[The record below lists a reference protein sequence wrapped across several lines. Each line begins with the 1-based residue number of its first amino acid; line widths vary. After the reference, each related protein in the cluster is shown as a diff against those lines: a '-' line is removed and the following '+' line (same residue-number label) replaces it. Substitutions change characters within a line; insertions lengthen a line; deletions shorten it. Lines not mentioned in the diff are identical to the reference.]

1 MPLDQLLLFM
11 AAGWLLN
18 LTPGPDVLYIV
29 SSALRGGVRAGM
41 VAALGITAGCFV
53 HIAAAAVGVSAVLM
67 ASSTAFAVLKWVGAA
82 YLLYVGVRMLCSKAS
97 IAIDLGAASAVSTR
111 ATGQNSLKN
120 VFFKGF
126 WTNVL
131 NPKVALFFL
140 AFVPQFIA
148 PGTENPA
155 LHFLLLGILFNVNAL
170 PINFGYAALAG
181 WTAQRAGAVFTAG
194 SPEGGLNR
202 WAGRPVRADAP
213 PEGAVARAAVARGRV
228 FLWLNRMAGALFIG
242 FGIKLALTAAPT
254 A

>member
-18 LTPGPDVLYIV
+18 LTPGPDVLFIV
-29 SSALRGGVRAGM
+29 SSALRGGVRAGV

-82 YLLYVGVRMLCSKAS
+82 YLLYVGLRLLFSKVS
-97 IAIDLGAASAVSTR
+97 SAINLEAAPAYSTW
-111 ATGQNSLKN
+111 ATDQKGLKS

-126 WTNVL
+126 GTNVL

-148 PGTENPA
+148 PGSENPA
-155 LHFLLLGILFNVNAL
+155 LQFLLLGILFNVNAL
-170 PINFGYAALAG
+170 PINFGYAVLAG
-181 WTAQRAGAVFTAG
+181 WAARRTAVIQKGMGTLDRVAGA
-194 SPEGGLNR
+194 
-202 WAGRPVRADAP
+202 
-213 PEGAVARAAVARGRV
+213 
-228 FLWLNRMAGALFIG
+228 MFIG
-242 FGIKLALTAAPT
+242 FGIRLALTAAPK